1 MNTKITANFAGQTV
15 FVGMDVHKSS
25 WNLGI
30 HLNDQFIRNVHQ
42 KPSPRVMVQY
52 LQHQYPGARYK
63 AVYEAGKFG
72 FWIQRQ
78 LSSLG
83 VDCIVINPADVPKSQ
98 KDSLQKTDARDARN
112 LGLRLQTGVLRG
124 IHIPDEQQEAD
135 RVFFRHLKRIWKD
148 LTRCKNRIKGLLAFS
163 GIDIPEQ
170 YDNASWSLNFINWL
184 KQLDCTLISRRQA
197 LNYMINQMLFL
208 RTELLSISNAIR
220 KMMRE
225 KRYKTNYYLL
235 RSIPGIGPLTAA
247 SILVEIGD
255 INRFPTFYHLN
266 SFVGLLPMEH
276 SSGESENK
284 GMLTVRKHRQLRSD
298 LVESAW
304 TAKRT
309 DPAMT
314 LYFQEQVK
322 RKSSK
327 IVIIKIARKLLNR
340 IRFVLLNQQPYEY
353 GVLK

>member
-1 MNTKITANFAGQTV
+1 MNKIKTNFTGQTI
-15 FVGMDVHKSS
+15 FVGMDVHKNS

-30 HLNDQFIRNVHQ
+30 HLNAQFIRNVHQ
-42 KPSPRVMVQY
+42 KPNPSVMSNY
-52 LQHQYPGARYK
+52 LKQHYPGAAYK
-63 AVYEAGKFG
+63 TVYEAGKFG

-78 LSSLG
+78 LTGLG
-83 VDCIVINPADVPKSQ
+83 IECLVVNPADIPKSQ
-98 KDSLQKTDARDARN
+98 KDTLQKTDPRDARN
-112 LGLRLQTGVLRG
+112 LGLRLQSGVLRS

-135 RVFFRHLKRIWKD
+135 RVFFRHRKRIWKD
-148 LTRCKNRIKGLLAFS
+148 LTRCKNRIKGMLAFS

-170 YDNASWSLNFINWL
+170 YDNASWSHNFITWL
-184 KQLDCTLISRRQA
+184 KALDCKQISRRTA
-197 LNYMINQMLFL
+197 LDYMIAQMEFL
-208 RTELLSISNAIR
+208 RKELLSISNGIR

-225 KRYKTNYYLL
+225 KRYNTNYYLL
-235 RSIPGIGPLTAA
+235 RTIPGIGPLTAA

-255 INRFPTFYHLN
+255 VNRFETFYHLN

-276 SSGESENK
+276 SSGENESK

-309 DPAMT
+309 DPAMA
-314 LYFQEQVK
+314 LYFQEQIK
-322 RKSSK
+322 RKDSK

-340 IRFVLLNQQPYEY
+340 IRYVLLNQKPYEF
-353 GVLK
+353 GIVK

>member
-1 MNTKITANFAGQTV
+1 MTKVKTNFDGQTV
-15 FVGMDVHKSS
+15 FVGMDIHKSS

-30 HLNDQFIRNVHQ
+30 YLGDMFVKNIHQ
-42 KPSPRVMVQY
+42 KPDPHIMS
-52 LQHQYPGARYK
+52 QHQHQHYPNARYV
-63 AVYEAGKFG
+63 AAYEAGKFG

-78 LSSLG
+78 LKNYGIECL
-83 VDCIVINPADVPKSQ
+83 IVNPADIPKSQ
-98 KDSLQKTDARDARN
+98 KDTLQKTDPHDARN
-112 LGLRLQTGVLRG
+112 IGLRLQSGVLKG
-124 IHIPDEQQEAD
+124 IHVPDEQQEAD
-135 RVFFRHLKRIWKD
+135 RIFFRHRKRIWKD
-148 LTRCKNRIKGLLAFS
+148 LTRCKNRIKGVLSFS

-170 YDNASWSLNFINWL
+170 YDNASWSHNFINWL
-184 KQLDCTLISRRQA
+184 KELDCKQVSRRAA
-197 LNYMINQMLFL
+197 LNYMIAQMEFL
-208 RTELLSISNAIR
+208 RKELLSISNAIR

-225 KRYKTNYYLL
+225 QRYKINYYLL
-235 RSIPGIGPLTAA
+235 RTIPGIGPLTAA

-255 INRFPTFYHLN
+255 VKRFETFYHLN

-276 SSGESENK
+276 SSGATENK
-284 GMLTVRKHRQLRSD
+284 GILTVRKHRQLRSD

-322 RKSSK
+322 RKDSK

-340 IRFVLLNQQPYEY
+340 IRYVLVNQQPYEY
-353 GVLK
+353 GVIK

>member
-1 MNTKITANFAGQTV
+1 MMKVKANFSGQTV
-15 FVGMDVHKSS
+15 FVGMDIHKTS

-42 KPSPRVMVQY
+42 KPNPHTMAVY
-52 LQHQYPGARYK
+52 LRHHYPGAIYK
-63 AVYEAGKFG
+63 AAYEAGKFG

-78 LSSLG
+78 LTALG
-83 VDCIVINPADVPKSQ
+83 IDCIVVNPADIPRSQ
-98 KDSLQKTDARDARN
+98 KDTLQKTDPRDARN
-112 LGLRLQTGVLRG
+112 LGLRLQSGVLRG

-135 RVFFRHLKRIWKD
+135 RVLFRHRKKIWRD

-163 GIDIPEQ
+163 GIAIPEG
-170 YDNASWSLNFINWL
+170 YDNANWSRSFISWL
-184 KQLDCTLISRRQA
+184 KQLDCVQPSRRQG
-197 LNYMINQMLFL
+197 LDYMIKQMDFL
-208 RTELLSISNAIR
+208 RTELLDISNAVR

-225 KRYKTNYYLL
+225 QRYKTNYYLL

-247 SILVEIGD
+247 SLLVEIGD
-255 INRFPTFYHLN
+255 IRRFETFYHLN

-276 SSGESENK
+276 SSGETESK
-284 GMLTVRKHRQLRSD
+284 GILTVRKHRQLRSD

-309 DPAMT
+309 DPAMA
-314 LYFQEQVK
+314 LYFQEQIK
-322 RKSSK
+322 KKDCK

-340 IRFVLLNQQPYEY
+340 IRHVLLTQQPYEY
-353 GVLK
+353 GVVK

>member
-1 MNTKITANFAGQTV
+1 MNKIKTNFEGQTI
-15 FVGMDVHKSS
+15 FTGMDIHKGS

-30 HLNDQFIRNVHQ
+30 YLNDMFVKNVHQ
-42 KPSPRVMVQY
+42 KPNPSLMADY
-52 LQHQYPGARYK
+52 LNEHFPGAKYK
-63 AVYEAGKFG
+63 AAYEAGKFG

-78 LSSLG
+78 LTSLG
-83 VDCIVINPADVPKSQ
+83 IECLVVNPADIPKSQ
-98 KDSLQKTDARDARN
+98 KDTLHKTDPRDARN
-112 LGLRLQTGVLRG
+112 LGLRLQSGVLKS
-124 IHIPDEQQEAD
+124 IHIPTEQQEAD
-135 RVFFRHLKRIWKD
+135 RVLFRHRKRIWKD
-148 LTRCKNRIKGLLAFS
+148 LCRCKNRIKGCLAFS

-170 YDNASWSLNFINWL
+170 YDNANWCYNFILWL
-184 KQLDCTLISRRQA
+184 KALDCKQQSRRNA
-197 LNYMINQMLFL
+197 LNYMIAQMEFL
-208 RTELLSISNAIR
+208 RKELLKISNDVR

-225 KRYKTNYYLL
+225 QRYKTNYYLL

-247 SILVEIGD
+247 SLLVEIGD
-255 INRFPTFYHLN
+255 VKRFETFYRLN

-284 GMLTVRKHRQLRSD
+284 GILTVRKHRQLRSD

-309 DPAMT
+309 DPAMS

-322 RKSSK
+322 RKDSN

-340 IRFVLLNQQPYEY
+340 IRYVLVNQTAYEY
-353 GVLK
+353 GIVK

>member
-1 MNTKITANFAGQTV
+1 MNKIKTNFTGQTIYA
-15 FVGMDVHKSS
+15 GMDIHKSS

-30 HLNDQFIRNVHQ
+30 HLNDQFVKNVHQ
-42 KPSPRVMVQY
+42 KPDPAIMASY
-52 LQHQYPGARYK
+52 LKQHYPGAVYK
-63 AVYEAGKFG
+63 AAYEAGKFG

-78 LSSLG
+78 LTKLG
-83 VDCIVINPADVPKSQ
+83 IECLVLNPADIPKSQ
-98 KDSLQKTDARDARN
+98 KDTLQKTDPRDARN
-112 LGLRLQTGVLRG
+112 IGLRLQSGVLKS
-124 IHIPDEQQEAD
+124 IHIPDVQQEAD
-135 RVFFRHLKRIWKD
+135 RVLFRHRKRIWKD

-163 GIDIPEQ
+163 GIDIPDQ
-170 YDNASWSLNFINWL
+170 YDNASWSHNFIKWL
-184 KQLDCTLISRRQA
+184 KALDCVQTSRRRA
-197 LNYMINQMLFL
+197 LDYMIAQMEFL
-208 RTELLSISNAIR
+208 RKELLAISNEIR

-225 KRYKTNYYLL
+225 RRYNKNYYLL

-255 INRFPTFYHLN
+255 VKRFETFYHLN

-276 SSGESENK
+276 SSGQSENK
-284 GMLTVRKHRQLRSD
+284 MSLTVRKHRQLRSD

-314 LYFQEQVK
+314 LYFQEQLK
-322 RKSSK
+322 RKDSK

-340 IRFVLLNQQPYEY
+340 IRYVLVNQKFYEY
-353 GVLK
+353 GIVK

>member
-1 MNTKITANFAGQTV
+1 MNKIKSNFEGQTIY
-15 FVGMDVHKSS
+15 VGMDVHKAS

-30 HLNDQFIRNVHQ
+30 HLGDMFVRNVHQ
-42 KPSPRVMVQY
+42 KPNPSVMVNY
-52 LQHQYPGARYK
+52 LKQHYPGACYV
-63 AVYEAGKFG
+63 AAYEAGKFG

-78 LSSLG
+78 LTQLG
-83 VDCIVINPADVPKSQ
+83 IECLVVNPADIPKSQ
-98 KDSLQKTDARDARN
+98 KDSLHKTDARDARN
-112 LGLRLQTGVLRG
+112 ISLRLQSGVLKG

-135 RVFFRHLKRIWKD
+135 RIFFRHRKRIWKD
-148 LTRCKNRIKGLLAFS
+148 LTRCKNRIKGMLAFS

-170 YDNASWSLNFINWL
+170 YDNASWSHNFIHWL
-184 KQLDCTLISRRQA
+184 QQLDCMHKSRRRS
-197 LNYMINQMLFL
+197 LDFMISQMEFL
-208 RTELLSISNAIR
+208 RKELLTISNEIR

-225 KRYKTNYYLL
+225 QRYNKNYYLL

-255 INRFPTFYHLN
+255 VKRFETFYHLN
-266 SFVGLLPMEH
+266 SFVGFLPMEH
-276 SSGESENK
+276 SSGQSENK
-284 GMLTVRKHRQLRSD
+284 MSLTVRKHRQLRSD

-314 LYFQEQVK
+314 LYFQEQIK
-322 RKSSK
+322 RKDSK

-340 IRFVLLNQQPYEY
+340 IRYVLLNQLPYEY
-353 GVLK
+353 GVVK

>member
-1 MNTKITANFAGQTV
+1 MDKIKSNFEGQTV
-15 FVGMDVHKSS
+15 YVGMDIHKAS

-30 HLNDQFIRNVHQ
+30 HLNDMFIKNVHQ
-42 KPSPRVMVQY
+42 KPNPAIMANY
-52 LQHQYPGARYK
+52 LKQQFPNAHYK
-63 AVYEAGKFG
+63 AAYEAGKFG

-78 LSSLG
+78 LTTLG
-83 VDCIVINPADVPKSQ
+83 IECLVVNPADIPKSQ
-98 KDSLQKTDARDARN
+98 KDTLQKTDPRDARN
-112 LGLRLQTGVLRG
+112 IGLRLQTGSLKT
-124 IHIPDEQQEAD
+124 IHIPGEQQEAD
-135 RVFFRHLKRIWKD
+135 RVLFRHRKRIWKD

-170 YDNASWSLNFINWL
+170 YDNANWSHNFINWL
-184 KQLDCTLISRRQA
+184 KALDCKQASRRNT
-197 LNYMINQMLFL
+197 LNYMITQMEFL
-208 RTELLSISNAIR
+208 RKELLSISNAIR

-225 KRYKTNYYLL
+225 QRYKTNYYLL

-255 INRFPTFYHLN
+255 VKRFETFYHLN

-276 SSGESENK
+276 SSGENENK
-284 GMLTVRKHRQLRSD
+284 GILTVRKHRQLRSD

-309 DPAMT
+309 DPAMS

-322 RKSSK
+322 RKDSK

-340 IRFVLLNQQPYEY
+340 VRYVLINQTTYEY
-353 GVLK
+353 GIVK